1 MPKSSGWDKLKIY
14 GEAVTD
20 GTSTFVVA
28 TCLGVAGKLLIKN
41 PILKVVWYIGSGSIA
56 ALVGAH
62 VGKMFIDTVDTME
75 ETLRF
80 IQTEV
85 DKALE
90 DAEELV

>member
-1 MPKSSGWDKLKIY
+1 MPKSSGWDKARLY
-14 GEAVTD
+14 GEAITD

-41 PILKVVWYIGSGSIA
+41 PILRIVWYIGSGSIA
-56 ALVGAH
+56 ALVGASAGE
-62 VGKMFIDTVDTME
+62 VFLKSVNTVE
-75 ETLRF
+75 EAVTF

-90 DAEELV
+90 DAEVV

>member
-1 MPKSSGWDKLKIY
+1 MPKSSGWDKLRLY
-14 GEAVTD
+14 GEAITD

-41 PILKVVWYIGSGSIA
+41 PILRIVWYIGSGSIA
-56 ALVGAH
+56 ALVGASAGE
-62 VGKMFIDTVDTME
+62 VFLKSVNTVE
-75 ETLRF
+75 EAVTF

-90 DAEELV
+90 DAEVV

>member
-1 MPKSSGWDKLKIY
+1 MPKSSGWDKLRLY
-14 GEAVTD
+14 GEAITD

-41 PILKVVWYIGSGSIA
+41 PILRIVWYIGSGSIA
-56 ALVGAH
+56 ALVGASAGE
-62 VGKMFIDTVDTME
+62 VFLKSVNTVE
-75 ETLRF
+75 EAVIF

-90 DAEELV
+90 DAEVV

>member
-56 ALVGAH
+56 TLVGAN
-62 VGKMFIDTVDTME
+62 VGKMFENSIDALE
-75 ETLRF
+75 ESVKF

-90 DAEELV
+90 DAEVD

>member
-1 MPKSSGWDKLKIY
+1 MPKSSGWDKARLY
-14 GEAVTD
+14 GEAITD

-41 PILKVVWYIGSGSIA
+41 PILRIVWYIGSGSIA
-56 ALVGAH
+56 ALVGAS
-62 VGKMFIDTVDTME
+62 VGEMFENSVDALE
-75 ETLRF
+75 ESVKF

-90 DAEELV
+90 DAEVV

>member
-1 MPKSSGWDKLKIY
+1 MPKSSGWDKLRLY
-14 GEAVTD
+14 GEAITD

-41 PILKVVWYIGSGSIA
+41 PILKIVWYIGSGSIA
-56 ALVGAH
+56 ALVGASAGE
-62 VGKMFIDTVDTME
+62 VFLKSVNTVE
-75 ETLRF
+75 EAVIF

-90 DAEELV
+90 DAEVV

>member
-1 MPKSSGWDKLKIY
+1 MPKTSGWDKARLY
-14 GEAVTD
+14 GEAITD

-41 PILKVVWYIGSGSIA
+41 PILKIVWYIGSGSIA
-56 ALVGAH
+56 ALVGAS
-62 VGKMFIDTVDTME
+62 VGKMFENSIDALE
-75 ETLRF
+75 ESVKF

-90 DAEELV
+90 DAEVV

>member
-1 MPKSSGWDKLKIY
+1 MPKSSGWDKLRFY
-14 GEAVTD
+14 GEAITD

-41 PILKVVWYIGSGSIA
+41 PILRIVWYIGSGSIA
-56 ALVGAH
+56 ALVGASAGE
-62 VGKMFIDTVDTME
+62 VFLKSVNTVE
-75 ETLRF
+75 EAVIF

-90 DAEELV
+90 DAEVV

>member
-1 MPKSSGWDKLKIY
+1 MPKSSGWDKLRLY
-14 GEAVTD
+14 GEAITD

-41 PILKVVWYIGSGSIA
+41 PILRIVWYIGSGSIA
-56 ALVGAH
+56 ALVGGSA
-62 VGKMFIDTVDTME
+62 GEMFLKSVNTVE
-75 ETLRF
+75 EAVAF

-90 DAEELV
+90 DAEVV

>member
-1 MPKSSGWDKLKIY
+1 MPKSSGWDKLRLY
-14 GEAVTD
+14 GEAITD

-41 PILKVVWYIGSGSIA
+41 PILRIVWYIGSGSIA
-56 ALVGAH
+56 ALVGGSA
-62 VGKMFIDTVDTME
+62 GEMFLKSVNTVE
-75 ETLRF
+75 EAVIF

-90 DAEELV
+90 DAEVV

>member
-1 MPKSSGWDKLKIY
+1 MPKSSGWDKLRLY
-14 GEAVTD
+14 GEAITD

-41 PILKVVWYIGSGSIA
+41 PILRIVWYIGSGSIA
-56 ALVGAH
+56 ALVGGSA
-62 VGKMFIDTVDTME
+62 GEMFLKSVNTVE
-75 ETLRF
+75 EAVTF

-90 DAEELV
+90 DAEVV

>member
-1 MPKSSGWDKLKIY
+1 MPKSSGWDKLRLY
-14 GEAVTD
+14 GEAITD

-41 PILKVVWYIGSGSIA
+41 PILRIVWYIGSGSIA
-56 ALVGAH
+56 ALVGGSA
-62 VGKMFIDTVDTME
+62 GEMFLKSVNTVE
-75 ETLRF
+75 EAVTF

-90 DAEELV
+90 DAEEV